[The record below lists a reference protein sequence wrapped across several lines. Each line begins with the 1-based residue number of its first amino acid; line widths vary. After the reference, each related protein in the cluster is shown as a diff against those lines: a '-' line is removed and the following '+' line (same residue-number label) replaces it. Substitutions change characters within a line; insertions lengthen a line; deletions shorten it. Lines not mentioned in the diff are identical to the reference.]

1 MAIEKMMKAMFMLQE
16 SQSEEEKQAE
26 NMRENEI
33 ALLIE

>member
-1 MAIEKMMKAMFMLQE
+1 MAIEKMMMAVFMLQE